1 MSPIENIS
9 SQESQNSNIS
19 TKPISILN
27 NESIRVIEAS
37 SLVGASLNV
46 KNVIISFEFFI
57 KARQWMISQGY
68 LFT

>member
-9 SQESQNSNIS
+9 SQESQNSNFS

-57 KARQWMISQGY
+57 EARQWMISQGY

>member
-57 KARQWMISQGY
+57 EARQWMISQEF
-68 LFT
+68 LFS